1 MKIILFSLAWAAGFA
16 VLGGVLMLGFGMA
29 LFHAPS
35 HHAAKPLL
43 LGAEIGLNAFV
54 FAFCF
59 AALPGARRPLASPP
73 SLGLLQGIWGMAGF
87 GIMML
92 AGGLLLTNLLSVED
106 IVLIARHNPARVDYG
121 GHNFLL
127 AAACAGELAAG
138 WWVLWYLRRLGPAAQ
153 ADGSAAG
160 LAWRPAAPRAYVIAA
175 GCALAIIGFVMA
187 LYHFI
192 PPDMAKL
199 ESLPMAKLFTG
210 PALSLLPLLFI
221 AIFLG
226 PALEELVFRGIAF
239 AGIAARLGPVWAG
252 VITTIIFMAAHAP
265 EKIYYPPG
273 FIDVGLMAAASVLL
287 RLQFRSIRPGIALH
301 IIYNFG
307 SMLAASLM

>member
-16 VLGGVLMLGFGMA
+16 MLGGVLMLGFGMA
-29 LFHAPS
+29 LFHAVS
-35 HHAAKPLL
+35 HDPTKPLK
-43 LGAEIGLNAFV
+43 LGAEIGLNAFI

-59 AALPGARRPLASPP
+59 AALPGARRQLANPP
-73 SLGLLQGIWGMAGF
+73 ALGLLQGIWGMAGF

-92 AGGLLLTNLLSVED
+92 AGGLLVTNLLSVED
-106 IVLIARHNPARVDYG
+106 IVLIARHNPARVDYR
-121 GHNFLL
+121 GHNFLM

-138 WWVLWYLRRLGPAAQ
+138 WWVVWYFRRLGPVRQ
-153 ADGSAAG
+153 EDGSAAG
-160 LAWRPAAPRAYVIAA
+160 LAWRAAPPMAYMAATAWAFAIIAA
-175 GCALAIIGFVMA
+175 VLV

-192 PPDMAKL
+192 PPDMRKL
-199 ESLPMAKLFTG
+199 DSLPMAKLFTG
-210 PALSLLPLLFI
+210 SALSLLPLFFI
-221 AIFLG
+221 ATILG

-239 AGIAARLGPVWAG
+239 AGIASRLGPVWAG
-252 VITTIIFMAAHAP
+252 IITTLIFMTAHAP

-273 FIDVGLMAAASVLL
+273 FIDVGLMATASVLL